1 MAHKSLAGTQ
11 KKARKEG
18 RLIVFID
25 EAAFYLVPGL
35 VKTYAPQ
42 GARPM
47 LKSAHSYD
55 HLSVMSGITM
65 SGKLYTLV
73 ESRTLKSTDSMLFL
87 KHLRRQT
94 GGKLLVIW
102 DGCPIHRKE
111 VTTYMAD
118 GGAKHIHLE
127 ALPAYAPDLNP
138 DEGVWQHLKNVELRN
153 VSCRDLPHLR
163 DELSL
168 AIMRLRSKP
177 HLIKSFFAGAGLPL
191 KKLTSRCLKV

>member
-1 MAHKSLAGTQ
+1 M
-11 KKARKEG
+11 
-18 RLIVFID
+18 VFID

-35 VKTYAPQ
+35 VKTYAPR
-42 GARPM
+42 GARPI

-65 SGKLYTLV
+65 SGKFYTLV
-73 ESRTLKSTDSMLFL
+73 ESRALKSTDSVLFL

-94 GGKLLVIW
+94 GDKLLVIW

-111 VTTYMAD
+111 VTTFMAD
-118 GGAKHIHLE
+118 GGAKHMALE

-153 VSCRDLPHLR
+153 VSCKDLAQLR
-163 DELSL
+163 AELSL

-177 HLIKSFFAGAGLPL
+177 RLIKSFFGGAELL
-191 KKLTSRCLKV
+191 IKN